1 MWIVSGSY
9 AGASDESPTAAVAA
23 AAVAF
28 SPRSGIMKTCQIN
41 VDGDVQISPKVE
53 GVEARG

>member
-9 AGASDESPTAAVAA
+9 AGASDESPTAAAAVAA
-23 AAVAF
+23 AF

>member
-23 AAVAF
+23 AF